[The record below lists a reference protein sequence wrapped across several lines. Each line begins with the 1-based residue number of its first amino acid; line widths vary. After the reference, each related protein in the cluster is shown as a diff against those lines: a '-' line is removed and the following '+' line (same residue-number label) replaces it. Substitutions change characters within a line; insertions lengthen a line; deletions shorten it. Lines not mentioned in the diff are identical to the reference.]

1 MISDEQLM
9 NAYKAGNEGAFNKLY
24 DKYSPMVYGY
34 IRKRLHPSETEDFYQ
49 SVWRHLHEKRDCY
62 QNQPFAPWLFVLIK
76 NLLVDEY
83 RSSSRKKKLLEHSLP
98 SEMNEDTQS
107 IEEINEILKNL
118 PDETATLI
126 RKYYLEGFSYEDLE
140 IETGMSQNSLRKRLS
155 RALQGLKDKFE
166 V

>member
-9 NAYKAGNEGAFNKLY
+9 DAYKAGNEGAFNKLY

-34 IRKRLHPSETEDFYQ
+34 IRKRLHSSETEDFYQ
-49 SVWRHLHEKRDCY
+49 SVWRHLHEKRNCY
-62 QNQPFAPWLFVLIK
+62 QNQPFAPWLFALIK

-83 RSSSRKKKLLEHSLP
+83 RSSSRKKKLLENSFSL
-98 SEMNEDTQS
+98 ETDKATQNL
-107 IEEINEILKNL
+107 EEINEILSTL

-126 RKYYLEGFSYEDLE
+126 RKYYLDGFSYEDLE
-140 IETGMSQNSLRKRLS
+140 IQTGMSQNSLRKRLS

>member
-9 NAYKAGNEGAFNKLY
+9 DAYKAGNEGAFNKLY

-34 IRKRLHPSETEDFYQ
+34 IRKRLHSSETEDFYQ

-62 QNQPFAPWLFVLIK
+62 QNQPFAPWLFALIK

-83 RSSSRKKKLLEHSLP
+83 RSSSRKKKLLENSFSL
-98 SEMNEDTQS
+98 ETDKATQNL
-107 IEEINEILKNL
+107 EEINEILSKL

-126 RKYYLEGFSYEDLE
+126 RKYYLDGFNYEDLE
-140 IETGMSQNSLRKRLS
+140 IQTGMSQNSLRKRLS